1 MYKPRVFREEDPA
14 RLHDL
19 LDRHSF
25 GTLIVAAATG
35 ELDIAHVPIVADRDG
50 DGAWRLRLHV
60 AAANSIWRAA
70 LAAGRV
76 TVVFAG
82 PHGYVSA
89 NWYERPTEQ
98 VPTWNYA
105 VAHAHGTPTVLGRDD
120 LLQLLDDL
128 VSANDD
134 GSPEAWKTSLL
145 SSDLRD
151 ELLLQIVGLSIAVTT
166 LEGKFKL
173 SQNRSESDRLRVVD
187 ALRLR
192 ASGDDLELVE
202 LMTKR

>member
-14 RLHDL
+14 RLTDL
-19 LDRHSF
+19 IERHSF
-25 GTLIVAAATG
+25 GTLIVAAPTG
-35 ELDIAHVPIVADRDG
+35 ELDIAHVPVLFDRDV
-50 DGAWRLRLHV
+50 DGQARLRLHV

-70 LAAGRV
+70 VAAGRA
-76 TVVFAG
+76 TVVFSG

-105 VAHAHGTPTVLGRDD
+105 VAHAHGTPHVLERDD
-120 LLQLLDDL
+120 LLRLLDDL
-128 VSANDD
+128 VAANESA
-134 GSPEAWKTSLL
+134 GPAAWSTSRLSPA
-145 SSDLRD
+145 LRD
-151 ELLLQIVGLSIAVTT
+151 ELLLQIVGLSITVTT

-173 SQNRSESDRLRVVD
+173 SQNRSETDRLRVVD
-187 ALRLR
+187 AFRLR
-192 ASGDDLELVE
+192 AGNDDLELVD